1 MAVTVTFPRQTAEQ
15 NIGNVGRRQIL
26 APHMLRVAQLNRQ
39 LAGLEARAGAAT
51 AMLDGL
57 NTAMLVVNGGG
68 QIVFMNKEAER
79 IITAGDGPTMVR
91 MTLDATHPGEG
102 QSLRK
107 LIASALGVPRTITA
121 SPGGVMRISRRLAAR
136 PTRCW

>member
-1 MAVTVTFPRQTAEQ
+1 MREKKSDYFENSRRAVAIQREYAARNPYGF
-15 NIGNVGRRQIL
+15 IGYEPNFWG
-26 APHMLRVAQLNRQ
+26 
-39 LAGLEARAGAAT
+39 
-51 AMLDGL
+51 
-57 NTAMLVVNGGG
+57 
-68 QIVFMNKEAER
+68 
-79 IITAGDGPTMVR
+79 ITAGDGPTMVR